1 MPAKKEEPERDR
13 RKGGLWE
20 PVDLSPEEIAKA
32 CMQGPPKEKWDYLT
46 KEEKPAESERVL

>member
-1 MPAKKEEPERDR
+1 M
-13 RKGGLWE
+13 WE